1 MKSLRATA
9 TASSLALLVI
19 VGAYLFLIIRLQRA
33 AATSAWITG
42 DWLINYSDGFVRRG
56 AIGEICRRLYLMASI
71 DPVTAIVA
79 LKAFCYA
86 SLCAALLILVIRRT
100 IGAVELAL
108 FISPA
113 ALPFEI
119 YDPLGSGRKEII
131 LLAVF
136 ASYVLADLLAPDMDR
151 PYWKRWRFWF
161 LLFALPILTLVHEG
175 LFFFFPFFL
184 AYEALQRGV
193 RREEMLMFG
202 VPLSAAAIVFL
213 ASAIYRG
220 DSGISAAMCS
230 SLRSMSLDPQLCG
243 GAIAALEHYDV
254 SVDGWDLLRFLML
267 GGLTFGPLLWYAT
280 QVLDST
286 RHAGTPLAIGLAMGS
301 TLPLYVLSED
311 WGRWMHIATMLI
323 LVIIIACKDASIHL
337 PRKHPVFAVAT
348 FVAACVYVIAWQLPH
363 WIHSPLP
370 LLRAAL

>member
-1 MKSLRATA
+1 MTA
-9 TASSLALLVI
+9 VT
-19 VGAYLFLIIRLQRA
+19 
-33 AATSAWITG
+33 
-42 DWLINYSDGFVRRG
+42 
-56 AIGEICRRLYLMASI
+56 GEICRRLYLLASI
-71 DPVTAIVA
+71 DPVTAVIAVKA
-79 LKAFCYA
+79 LCYA
-86 SLCAALLILVIRRT
+86 LLCAALLIVVIRRT
-100 IGAVELAL
+100 IGAIELAL

-119 YDPLGSGRKEII
+119 YDPLGSGRKEIV

-136 ASYVLADLLAPDMDR
+136 AIYVLADLLAPANEGQF
-151 PYWKRWRFWF
+151 WERWRFWF
-161 LLFALPILTLVHEG
+161 LLVALPILTLVHEG

-184 AYEALQRGV
+184 AYEALKRGV

-202 VPLSAAAIVFL
+202 IPLSAAAVVFL
-213 ASAIYRG
+213 TSAIYRG

-230 SLRSMSLDPQLCG
+230 SLRSMSLNPELCG

-254 SVDGWDLLRFLML
+254 YIDGWDLTRFLML

-280 QVLDST
+280 RVLDST
-286 RHAGTPLAIGLAMGS
+286 RHRRTALAIVLAMGF

-323 LVIIIACKDASIHL
+323 LMIVIACKEGSVRL
-337 PRKHPVFAVAT
+337 PRKHPALAIAS
-348 FVAACVYVIAWQLPH
+348 FVAACLYVIAWQLPH
-363 WIHSPLP
+363 WIHSQLP